1 MNQSVSLPGLSAATE
16 QRLAA
21 LLDPRATSLTPAV
34 IESMPMTIFGAGD
47 RELQRIGL
55 HLSGNREAT
64 IVVTDPDRPL
74 GHVQIELGG
83 RDNFLLFD
91 NRAATG
97 NLHANIRILGSNCAV
112 VFDRLD
118 DGYISLPDMFLRS
131 SGQVLLWGAGAT
143 AVGCNIELEGENRC
157 AVIGDDALISSGIW
171 IRNHDMHAVHDLRSG
186 ERINRPPVDTILER
200 HVWLGQ
206 NALLLNCQR
215 IGAGSIVG
223 AMSLVKG
230 VVGEC
235 VAVAGAPARV
245 IRYQV
250 SWGRQASGMTALERG
265 TLGLPPV

>member
-1 MNQSVSLPGLSAATE
+1 MTQTISLPGLSSAAE
-16 QRLAA
+16 ARLAT
-21 LLDPRATSLTPAV
+21 LLDQRVTSLTPDGLQNL
-34 IESMPMTIFGAGD
+34 PMTIYGAAD
-47 RELQRIGL
+47 PELQGVGI
-55 HLSGNREAT
+55 HLTGHPDVT
-64 IVVTDPDRPL
+64 VIVADPDRPV
-74 GHVQIELGG
+74 GQVRIEVGG
-83 RDNFLLFD
+83 AGNCLVFD
-91 NRAATG
+91 NRAAGG
-97 NLHANIRILGSNCAV
+97 NLHANIRLLGSDGAV

-118 DGYISLPDMFLRS
+118 DGYISLHDVFMRS
-131 SGQVLLWGAGAT
+131 NRQVLLWGAGAT
-143 AVGCNIELEGENRC
+143 AVGCNIEIEGEDRC
-157 AVIGDDALISSGIW
+157 VVIGDDALISSGIW

-250 SWGRQASGMTALERG
+250 SWGRQASGMTDDERAV
-265 TLGLPPV
+265 LGFPPV

>member
-1 MNQSVSLPGLSAATE
+1 MTQNLSLPGLSAAAAD
-16 QRLAA
+16 RLVT
-21 LLDPRATSLTPAV
+21 LLEPRVTSLTGDRLLGL
-34 IESMPMTIFGAGD
+34 PMTIYGAAD
-47 RELQRIGL
+47 PELERLGV
-55 HLSGNREAT
+55 HLSGNADVT
-64 IVVTDPDRPL
+64 VIVADPDTKV
-74 GHVQIELGG
+74 GQVNIEVSGPGNCLM
-83 RDNFLLFD
+83 FD

-97 NLHANIRILGSNCAV
+97 NLHANIRLLGSDSAV

-118 DGYISLPDMFLRS
+118 DGYISLHDVFMRS
-131 SGQVLLWGAGAT
+131 NRQVLLWGAGAT
-143 AVGCNIELEGENRC
+143 AVGCNIEIEGDDRC
-157 AVIGDDALISSGIW
+157 VAIGEDALISSGIW

-186 ERINRPPVDTILER
+186 DRINRPPVDTILER

-215 IGAGSIVG
+215 IGTGSIVG

-250 SWGRQASGMTALERG
+250 SWGRQASGMTEQERSS
-265 TLGLPPV
+265 LGWKPV

>member
-1 MNQSVSLPGLSAATE
+1 MTQTISVPGLSAAAE
-16 QRLAA
+16 LRLAT
-21 LLDPRATSLTPAV
+21 LLNPCVTSLTAAALGAL
-34 IESMPMTIFGAGD
+34 PMTIFGAAD
-47 RELQRIGL
+47 PELQRIGL
-55 HLSGNREAT
+55 HLSGHSDVT
-64 IVVTDPDRPL
+64 VIVADPDRPV
-74 GHVQIELGG
+74 GQVHIEVGG
-83 RDNFLLFD
+83 AGNCLLFD
-91 NRAATG
+91 NRASCG
-97 NLHANIRILGSNCAV
+97 NLHANIRLLGSDSAV

-118 DGYISLPDMFLRS
+118 DGYVSLQDVFLRS
-131 SGQVLLWGAGAT
+131 NRQVMLWGAGAT
-143 AVGCNIELEGENRC
+143 AVGCSIEIEGEDRSV
-157 AVIGDDALISSGIW
+157 VIGDDALISSGIW

-186 ERINRPPVDTILER
+186 ERINRPPVDTVLER

-250 SWGRQASGMTALERG
+250 SWGRQASGMTDAERAALG
-265 TLGLPPV
+265 FSPV